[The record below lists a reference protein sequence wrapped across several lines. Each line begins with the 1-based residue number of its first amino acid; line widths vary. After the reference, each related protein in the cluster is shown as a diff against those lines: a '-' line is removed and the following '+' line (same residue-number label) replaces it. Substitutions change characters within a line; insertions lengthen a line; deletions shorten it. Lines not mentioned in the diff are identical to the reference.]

1 MARQEH
7 ILVGDVDGHI
17 GFLCVVVGQQT
28 DVGQLPAKD
37 VADDEDGGV
46 LVVAGDV
53 GLVLAEGRLLA
64 GRSTVPLESRF
75 AALGHVDVDLVD
87 VRDGW
92 RRGKGS
98 IGRARHGYDLYIVSL
113 IDGLTNLFDPSRSFI
128 ARWGKDSL

>member
-1 MARQEH
+1 MWMARQEH

-37 VADDEDGGV
+37 VA
-46 LVVAGDV
+46 

-128 ARWGKDSL
+128 ARWGKDSLKPFGLGL